1 MDTKE
6 FVTSFRKEFGED
18 SIFLLG
24 EDERLSDIKV
34 RSSGSLLLDLAMGG
48 GFAQGRLSLLQGA
61 EKAGK
66 SSIAYMAIGEAQKNE
81 PDKDTAIIDLE
92 NGFSPNWAEKLGVDL
107 DKLMILQPDT
117 HAEKVYD
124 MLEYMLKS
132 KRFSIITLDSV
143 DGLVPKEELEET
155 DWDKESRVGGTAKI
169 NSKAMRKLVNS
180 GLLRDSETSLIFIQ
194 QLRDKIGGFAMY
206 GTPTTTAGGRSIR
219 HASTHTLEVAIG
231 DYFTKGAGRDKKFF
245 GQQIRV
251 KVVKNKIAPPF
262 RQATIDIYYD
272 YGVDRISELVAVS
285 KEIGVLQGTNW
296 LKLANPLTGEILTDT
311 EGKEL
316 KWNGVKKTQK
326 ALMEDIK
333 ENEGKLYKLIFDLV
347 QEVVRG

>member
-24 EDERLSDIKV
+24 EDRALTNIKV

-48 GFAQGRLSLLQGA
+48 GFAQGRLALLTGG
-61 EKAGK
+61 EKSGK
-66 SSIAYMAIGEAQKNE
+66 TTLACLAIAEAQKNE
-81 PDKDTAIIDLE
+81 PEKCNAIVDLE
-92 NGFSPNWAEKLGVDL
+92 NSFNTEWAKTLGVDT

-124 MLEYMLKS
+124 MIEYMLKS
-132 KRFSIITLDSV
+132 KRFSIIVLDSV
-143 DGLVPKEELEET
+143 DGLIPKEEFEET

-180 GLLRDSETSLIFIQ
+180 GLLRESETSLIFIQ
-194 QLRDKIGGFAMY
+194 QLRDKIGGFSLY
-206 GTPTTTAGGRSIR
+206 GTPTTTSGGRSLR

-231 DYFTKGAGRDKKFF
+231 DYFTKGTGRDKKYF

-251 KVVKNKIAPPF
+251 KVAKNKIAPPF
-262 RQATIDIYYD
+262 RQATIDLYYEH
-272 YGVDRISELVAVS
+272 GIDRISELVLVA
-285 KEIGVLQGTNW
+285 KEVGVLQGTSW
-296 LKLANPLTGEILTDT
+296 LTFADPRTGEIIVGDDG
-311 EGKEL
+311 EDL
-316 KWNGVKKTQK
+316 KWNGVKKTQE

-333 ENEGKLYKLIFDLV
+333 NNNGKLYTQMFMLV
-347 QEVVRG
+347 QEIIRG

>member
-1 MDTKE
+1 MNTKD

-24 EDERLSDIKV
+24 EDERLADIKV

-66 SSIAYMAIGEAQKNE
+66 SSIAYMAIAEAQKNE
-81 PDKDTAIIDLE
+81 EDKETAIIDLE
-92 NGFSPNWAEKLGVDL
+92 NGFSPDWAQKLGVDL
-107 DKLMILQPDT
+107 DKLMIMQPDT

-124 MLEYMLKS
+124 MIEYMLKS
-132 KRFSIITLDSV
+132 KRFSIIVLDSV
-143 DGLVPKEELEET
+143 DGLIPKEEFEET

-169 NSKAMRKLVNS
+169 NSKAMRKIVNS
-180 GLLRDSETSLIFIQ
+180 GLLRESETSLIFIQ
-194 QLRDKIGGFAMY
+194 QLRDKIGGFSLY
-206 GTPTTTAGGRSIR
+206 GTPTTTSGGRSLR

-231 DYFTKGAGRDKKFF
+231 DFFTKGTGKDKKYF

-251 KVVKNKIAPPF
+251 KVAKNKIAPPF
-262 RQATIDIYYD
+262 RQATIDIYYEH
-272 YGVDRISELVAVS
+272 GVDKVAELIAVS

-296 LKLANPLTGEILTDT
+296 LTFTNPLTGEIMVDG
-311 EGKEL
+311 EGNDL
-316 KWNGVKKTQK
+316 KWNGIKKTQEV
-326 ALMEDIK
+326 LMEDIK
-333 ENEGKLYKLIFDLV
+333 NNEGELYIKMFNMV
-347 QEVVRG
+347 QDIIRR